1 MDAPAR
7 EVTHRYADPL
17 DVIWLEAARRVG
29 LRIARSDVAYAC
41 SDGRG
46 TLTLG
51 SAETLDADDCLA
63 QMIFHELC
71 HSLVQGP
78 ESFEQPDWGLD
89 NETDR
94 DLCRE
99 HACLRAQAWI
109 AGRCGLREVLAPTTD
124 HRVFYDALP
133 ANPLLPRPGVDA
145 SLERR
150 GIELG
155 RLAITRAERWPW
167 APHLA
172 SALEATQRIV
182 AASAPH
188 APADSLFSRYRAA
201 TPPHPS
207 GLHAHPDAE
216 ARTCGQCAWQRL
228 GRGRRRCSQAGR
240 SIDPS
245 WSACERFEPALD
257 CQACGAC
264 CREAYE
270 RVELSRRDPFVRAH
284 PELVQRID
292 GRLVLQRV
300 DGRCPA
306 LEGDGP
312 YACTHYE
319 ERPRTCRDFE
329 RGSDNCRDARRRVGL
344 SL

>member
-1 MDAPAR
+1 VDAPSR
-7 EVTHRYADPL
+7 TVTHRYADPL
-17 DVIWLEAARRVG
+17 DVVWLEAARRIG
-29 LRIARSDVAYAC
+29 LTIARSDVAYAWF
-41 SDGRG
+41 DGRG

-51 SAETLDADDCLA
+51 SPDTLDADDCLA

-78 ESFEQPDWGLD
+78 DSLEQPDWGLD

-94 DLCRE
+94 DLHRE

-109 AGRCGLREVLAPTTD
+109 AGRYGLRDVLAPTTD
-124 HRVFYDALP
+124 HRAFFDALP
-133 ANPLLPRPGVDA
+133 PDPLLPRPGVDPA
-145 SLERR
+145 LERR
-150 GIELG
+150 SIELA
-155 RLAITRAERWPW
+155 RVAITRADRFPW
-167 APHLA
+167 APHLTT
-172 SALEATQRIV
+172 ALEATQRIV

-188 APADSLFSRYRAA
+188 APMDSLFARHREPASR
-201 TPPHPS
+201 HPT
-207 GLHAHPDAE
+207 GLFAHPDPSG
-216 ARTCGQCAWQRL
+216 RTCGECAWQRPI
-228 GRGRRRCSQAGR
+228 RGRPRCLHASAP
-240 SIDPS
+240 IDPS
-245 WSACERFEPALD
+245 WTACERFEPALD

-270 RVELSRRDPFVRAH
+270 RVELSTRDPFVRAH
-284 PELVQRID
+284 PELVRRID

-312 YACTHYE
+312 YACTHYD
-319 ERPRTCRDFE
+319 ERPRTCRDFT